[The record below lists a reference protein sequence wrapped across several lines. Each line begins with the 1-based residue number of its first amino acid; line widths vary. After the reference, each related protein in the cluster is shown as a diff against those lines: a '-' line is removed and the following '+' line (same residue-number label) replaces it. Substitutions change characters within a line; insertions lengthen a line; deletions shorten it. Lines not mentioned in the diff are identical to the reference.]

1 MSCRAWGAFPVLTA
15 YFAQA
20 DTINPAGVLVAVACC
35 LLASVQ
41 RTLSAPVTRL
51 RRKALRVS
59 GEVRYADG
67 YTRRIDEAWLRTAPE
82 KALRGLAIALAILAA
97 GLVIFRLA

>member
-1 MSCRAWGAFPVLTA
+1 M
-15 YFAQA
+15 
-20 DTINPAGVLVAVACC
+20 AVACC

-67 YTRRIDEAWLRTAPE
+67 YTRRIDEAWLRAAPE